1 MAEIVISHVLG
12 RSEPS
17 GRQFFC
23 HGCQTKFTHRVPDP
37 SSVVSE
43 GTEGGKKL
51 VVKLEDRL
59 WEHFWRE

>member
-23 HGCQTKFTHRVPDP
+23 HGCQKKFTHRVPDP

-43 GTEGGKKL
+43 GTEGGEE
-51 VVKLEDRL
+51 VRD
-59 WEHFWRE
+59 